1 MLCAIVCVRALS
13 LSLSLSLSHARVCR
27 WRTKLPSKS
36 ELALYMPPKGA
47 NIHKNRGVCMEL
59 ERTLASYRPKPDVR
73 IAVHPFHPSI
83 HPSSDS
89 KRSDI

>member
-1 MLCAIVCVRALS
+1 
-13 LSLSLSLSHARVCR
+13 
-27 WRTKLPSKS
+27 
-36 ELALYMPPKGA
+36 MPPKGA

-83 HPSSDS
+83 NPSSDS